1 MKSKPGTARGYFAIG
16 IEGGSK
22 AVNLGNLLRSAH
34 AFGASFVFTIG
45 ADPRVMDT
53 IADTSRAPSHLPL
66 YHWQSIEEMRLPRG
80 CRLVGI
86 ELVDDAVELPA
97 FAHPVQAAY
106 VLGPERGVLSP
117 ALIAR
122 CAHLV
127 RIPTA
132 FSLNVATAGAIV
144 MYDRLAL
151 PRPVRQPPGRR
162 RRGARG
168 EGRACARRPAP
179 PNTGGLTPS
188 PGQGKIKYVCFH
200 PLTTNRDGEMRRAVR
215 AASIITALSCTS
227 AWADNPTL
235 LEKYKEWSA
244 FAASGTPKVC
254 FALAQPKQSTPK
266 GIKRG
271 PVYFYISQW
280 PADGVTNEVSVKMG
294 YPFGPGA
301 KATATVGGAKFDLF
315 TKDEGA
321 FVEKVDTELGLVEA
335 MKKGSTLKID
345 GKSARGTATSDVY
358 SLEGLSDALARIA
371 KECSS

>member
-1 MKSKPGTARGYFAIG
+1 M
-16 IEGGSK
+16 
-22 AVNLGNLLRSAH
+22 
-34 AFGASFVFTIG
+34 FTIG

-80 CRLVGI
+80 CSLVGI
-86 ELVDDAVELPA
+86 ELIDDAVELPA

-144 MYDRLAL
+144 MYDRLRCLGRFAS
-151 PRPVRQPPGRR
+151 RPVAVG
-162 RRGARG
+162 GAPEART
-168 EGRACARRPAP
+168 RACAGAP
-179 PNTGGLTPS
+179 RAADGGFDALSWSRENQICMLPS
-188 PGQGKIKYVCFH
+188 AH
-200 PLTTNRDGEMRRAVR
+200 DNRDGEMRRAVR

-271 PVYFYISQW
+271 PIYFYISQW

-321 FVEKVDTELGLVEA
+321 FVEKVETEFGLVEA

-345 GKSARGTATSDVY
+345 GKSARGTATSDTY
-358 SLEGLSDALARIA
+358 SLDGLSDALARIA

>member
-1 MKSKPGTARGYFAIG
+1 VKSKPGTARGYFAIG

-53 IADTSRAPSHLPL
+53 IADTSRAPSDLPL
-66 YHWQSIEEMRLPRG
+66 YHWQNIEEMRLPRG

-97 FAHPVQAAY
+97 FAHPVHAAY

-132 FSLNVATAGAIV
+132 LSLNVATAGAIV
-144 MYDRLAL
+144 MYDRLRCLGRFAS
-151 PRPVRQPPGRR
+151 RPVAVGGAPEARAEHVRGAPRR
-162 RRGARG
+162 RTRGFDALSWPR
-168 EGRACARRPAP
+168 EDQICM
-179 PNTGGLTPS
+179 LPS
-188 PGQGKIKYVCFH
+188 
-200 PLTTNRDGEMRRAVR
+200 LTTNRDGEMRRAVR

-280 PADGVTNEVSVKMG
+280 PADGVTYEVSVKMG

-321 FVEKVDTELGLVEA
+321 FVEKVDAELGLVEA

-345 GKSARGTATSDVY
+345 GKSARGTATSDIY